1 MPAYYVHLAGIL
13 GWLAQRPWWR
23 RGGWAQML
31 LKKLHQ
37 AMDLSLRAT
46 KETTSAIC
54 NSMAALVVTERQFWL
69 NLSGFKEKEKAF
81 LLEAP
86 LSLRRR
92 CHLSH
97 WEVSGGEE
105 ARGTSLAELR
115 SQGLLDGSSPR
126 CVQDPYT
133 GCRGSG
139 WHFQPKPSNGLHFG

>member
-1 MPAYYVHLAGIL
+1 
-13 GWLAQRPWWR
+13 
-23 RGGWAQML
+23 ML

-54 NSMAALVVTERQFWL
+54 HSMAALVVTERQFWL

-97 WEVSGGEE
+97 
-105 ARGTSLAELR
+105 
-115 SQGLLDGSSPR
+115 
-126 CVQDPYT
+126 
-133 GCRGSG
+133 
-139 WHFQPKPSNGLHFG
+139 